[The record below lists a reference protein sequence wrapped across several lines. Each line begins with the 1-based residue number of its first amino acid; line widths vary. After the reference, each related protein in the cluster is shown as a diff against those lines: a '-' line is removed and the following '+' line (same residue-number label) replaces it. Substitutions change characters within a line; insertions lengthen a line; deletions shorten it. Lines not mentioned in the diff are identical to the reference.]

1 MLERLWRKR
10 NSCTCWW
17 VCKFRQPLW
26 KTVWRFLKALKIELL
41 YDPAILFLDIYTW
54 EKENS
59 NSKRYLQPNVHCS
72 TMYSSQDIE
81 ANQVSIKRRMDK
93 EVAVYLYTT
102 EYYSALKNEILPF
115 AAMWVDLEN
124 CMLSE
129 ISERKTKT
137 VWYHLCMDSKI

>member
-1 MLERLWRKR
+1 
-10 NSCTCWW
+10 
-17 VCKFRQPLW
+17 
-26 KTVWRFLKALKIELL
+26 
-41 YDPAILFLDIYTW
+41 
-54 EKENS
+54 
-59 NSKRYLQPNVHCS
+59 
-72 TMYSSQDIE
+72 
-81 ANQVSIKRRMDK
+81 MDK

-137 VWYHLCMDSKI
+137 V